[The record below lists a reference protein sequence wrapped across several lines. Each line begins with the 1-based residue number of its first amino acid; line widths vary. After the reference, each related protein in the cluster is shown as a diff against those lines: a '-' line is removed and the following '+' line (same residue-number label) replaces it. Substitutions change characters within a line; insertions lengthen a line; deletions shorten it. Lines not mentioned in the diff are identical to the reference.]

1 MREYFYGK
9 KGVNS
14 YFPFSFEI
22 PFSSVSIYKIGG
34 MDRNRFTIVTQEYT
48 VNLVI
53 YVVKKIM
60 QFYQFVP
67 YLNLC

>member
-34 MDRNRFTIVTQEYT
+34 MDRNRYTIVHK
-48 VNLVI
+48 NI
-53 YVVKKIM
+53 YFEPMGK
-60 QFYQFVP
+60 QS
-67 YLNLC
+67 